1 MKQLPKRPAL
11 SRGSPGPVAPASRI
25 VEIDIVRGFALF
37 GVLLVNMYNFGA
49 DSIAWNSTC
58 DQLAFSFMRV
68 FFQSKSWILFSML
81 FGLGFAVQLQ
91 RADARGFR
99 ILPVYLRRLAV
110 LFAFG
115 AAHALLFDGDILMLY
130 AELGLG
136 LLLVRHLP
144 TRGLLVLAVGLIMVF
159 PVPRLASGP
168 EPEEVQSVAEARA
181 ELERARHTDVYATGS
196 LAEVAADNASA
207 IPADPL
213 EDIDSPESGLAVF
226 AMFLIG
232 FSIGRS
238 GALRD
243 IPGHV
248 TCFARV
254 RNWGLGLGL
263 AAMAAERV
271 LAATA
276 GYAVFRPQ
284 QAGPGAQL
292 AGDLVFAF
300 GTPALALG
308 YAATLVLAAQTPRGR
323 AALAPLADV
332 GRLALTVYLT
342 QTLMFTTLFYGYGF
356 GQVFRLGPVGV
367 TAWAVMIFSAQV
379 VACQWWLRRY
389 RFGPMEW
396 MWRSL
401 TYLEWQPLRLRNDP
415 TPLRWSTEFCAEA
428 SQPQIRC
435 LI

>member
-1 MKQLPKRPAL
+1 MSRLYRQVYLTPA
-11 SRGSPGPVAPASRI
+11 GPVATASRI
-25 VEIDIVRGFALF
+25 VEIDMVRGFALF

-49 DSIAWNSTC
+49 DSIAWNSQV
-58 DQLAFSFMRV
+58 DQLAFALMRV
-68 FFQSKSWILFSML
+68 FIQSKSWTLFAML
-81 FGLGFAVQLQ
+81 FGFGFAVQLQ

-110 LFAFG
+110 LFALG
-115 AAHALLFDGDILMLY
+115 AAHALFFDGDILMLY
-130 AELGLG
+130 AELGLA
-136 LLLVRHLP
+136 LLLVRRLS
-144 TRGLLVLAVGLIMVF
+144 TRGLLVLAVGLMLVF
-159 PVPRLASGP
+159 PVTRLASVPGQP
-168 EPEEVQSVAEARA
+168 EEPEEVQSVAEARA

-213 EDIDSPESGLAVF
+213 EDIDSPESGLAVL
-226 AMFLIG
+226 AMFLLG
-232 FSIGRS
+232 FSVGRS

-248 TCFARV
+248 TCIARV
-254 RNWGLGLGL
+254 RNWGLVLGF

-284 QAGPGAQL
+284 RAGPGAQL

-300 GTPALALG
+300 GTPVLALG
-308 YAATLVLAAQTPRGR
+308 YAATLVLAAQTPLGR
-323 AALAPLADV
+323 AALAPLAVV

-356 GQVFRLGPVGV
+356 GQAFRLGPVGV

-379 VACQWWLRRY
+379 VACQWWSKRF
-389 RFGPMEW
+389 RFGPVEW

-401 TYLEWQPLRLRNDP
+401 TYLKWQPLRRRNDP
-415 TPLRWSTEFCAEA
+415 MPQAEG
-428 SQPQIRC
+428 
-435 LI
+435 

>member
-1 MKQLPKRPAL
+1 ML
-11 SRGSPGPVAPASRI
+11 PGPVVPASRI
-25 VEIDIVRGFALF
+25 VEIDMVRGFALF

-49 DSIAWNSTC
+49 ESIAWNSMG
-58 DQLAFSFMRV
+58 DQLAFAFMRV
-68 FFQSKSWILFSML
+68 FLQSKSWILFAML
-81 FGLGFAVQLQ
+81 FGFGFALQLQ
-91 RADARGFR
+91 RGDARNVR
-99 ILPVYLRRLAV
+99 ILFVYLRRLAV

-115 AAHALLFDGDILMLY
+115 TAHALLFDGDILMLY

-136 LLLVRHLP
+136 LLLVHRLP
-144 TRGLLVLAVGLIMVF
+144 THVLLVLAVGLMLIF
-159 PVPRLASGP
+159 PATRLALDP
-168 EPEEVQSVAEARA
+168 EPEEVESVAEARA
-181 ELERARHTDVYATGS
+181 ELERARQTDVYATGS
-196 LAEVAADNASA
+196 LAEVVADNASA

-226 AMFLIG
+226 AMFLLG
-232 FSIGRS
+232 FSVGRS
-238 GALRD
+238 GVLRD
-243 IPGHV
+243 IPVHV
-248 TCFARV
+248 IRIARV

-323 AALAPLADV
+323 AMLAPLAAV

-342 QTLMFTTLFYGYGF
+342 QTLIFSTLFYGYGF
-356 GQVFRLGPVGV
+356 GQVFRLGPVAV
-367 TAWAVMIFSAQV
+367 TAWAVVIFSAQV
-379 VACQWWLRRY
+379 VACQWWSRRF
-389 RFGPMEW
+389 RFGPVEW

-401 TYLEWQPLRLRNDP
+401 TYLEWQPLRLRNEL
-415 TPLRWSTEFCAEA
+415 TPRAEG
-428 SQPQIRC
+428 
-435 LI
+435 